1 MKPLKDE
8 FTQTWGFYPPHICN
22 LISLDLAT
30 EPWTGTGDLEFIKI
44 MGDKQFKDL
53 PNEVIMVIFTFMD
66 FKEIINCTKGQLISE
81 SKKWLNHQNKGT
93 LLC

>member
-1 MKPLKDE
+1 
-8 FTQTWGFYPPHICN
+8 
-22 LISLDLAT
+22 
-30 EPWTGTGDLEFIKI
+30 

-81 SKKWLNHQNKGT
+81 SKK
-93 LLC
+93 